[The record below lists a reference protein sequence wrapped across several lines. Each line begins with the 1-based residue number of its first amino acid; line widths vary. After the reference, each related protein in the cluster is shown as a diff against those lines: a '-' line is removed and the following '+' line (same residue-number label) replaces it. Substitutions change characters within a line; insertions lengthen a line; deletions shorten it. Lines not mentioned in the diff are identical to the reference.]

1 MVYDSIG
8 SKIDIDFDHY
18 ILVAVN
24 RYAGM
29 YCALWSGIG
38 YVQFLEETIFSS

>member
-8 SKIDIDFDHY
+8 SKIGIDFDHY

-24 RYAGM
+24 RYV
-29 YCALWSGIG
+29 LHVHSG
-38 YVQFLEETIFSS
+38 LELGTYSF